1 MIILC
6 AILVSIV
13 AYQLLLTVIFI
24 LSKEDEHLLMILA
37 IFIPYSITKLL
48 YSMSK
53 HWKLKNFQRNYNG
66 YYFYHE
72 GSTGPLTIYIHNKD
86 AKLFNQDET
95 TPFYIKKVTEGSN
108 CKRMADKRNIYKE
121 KKNYFNKATAI
132 QLYLIRIEDYMVSK

>member
-6 AILVSIV
+6 TILASIV
-13 AYQLLLTVIFI
+13 AYQLLLTVIFA

-37 IFIPYSITKLL
+37 IFIPYIITKLL

-121 KKNYFNKATAI
+121 KKNYFNKTIAPMAGN
-132 QLYLIRIEDYMVSK
+132 LYLEDYMITK